1 MSKKEKPLSKAQLDR
16 ISRVFAKAR
25 NNYSKDISYRK
36 FAEYMGISHSTIQ
49 AIENARQEPS
59 ISVINAYREK
69 FGGTYAYWLGES
81 TCKELQNEEV
91 HKMIGLSDKAINKLK
106 EYNQYIKKNEA
117 GMDNNYFNVAQR
129 IQALNYIIENIEHN
143 GFNPDEDMNT
153 TEKNLLDNIYTF
165 LFCDFDTKIR
175 PNGYAYD
182 RKIKI
187 NGEDFAHSEFLQK
200 SEVRTIY
207 LLNIQKNLNKM
218 RDEIQQKELEILM
231 DNKNKTI

>member
-1 MSKKEKPLSKAQLDR
+1 MSKKEKPLSKKQLDR

-25 NNYSKDISYRK
+25 NSYNKDISYRK
-36 FAEYMGISHSTIQ
+36 FADYMGLSHSTIQ

-81 TCKELQNEEV
+81 TCKELQNEEI
-91 HKMIGLSDKAINKLK
+91 HNMIGLSDKAINKLK
-106 EYNQYIKKNEA
+106 EYKQYIDNTEA
-117 GMDNNYFNVAQR
+117 GMSDNYFNVAQR
-129 IQALNYIIENIEHN
+129 VQALNYIIENIEHN
-143 GFNPDEDMNT
+143 GFNSDEDMNT

-165 LFCDFDTKIR
+165 LFGDFDTKIK

-182 RKIKI
+182 RKIKV
-187 NGEDFAHSEFLQK
+187 NGREFIQAEFLQK
-200 SEVRTIY
+200 NEVRTIY

-218 RDEIQQKELEILM
+218 RDEIQNKELES
-231 DNKNKTI
+231 